1 MIMPAFFADECISTK
16 IVAGLRK
23 RGFDVVEAKDVCM
36 GDSDKVALSLSATAG
51 RIMITD
57 DWGFGELA
65 VRLRQPAIGVI
76 ILGLYALPVRKRED
90 FAVERIAALADTF
103 TGCITIIEPGRERR
117 RPLLSAYEE

>member
-1 MIMPAFFADECISTK
+1 MSTFFADECISTR
-16 IVAGLRK
+16 IVEGLRE
-23 RGFDVVEAKDVCM
+23 RGFDVIEAKDVCR
-36 GDSDKVALSLSATAG
+36 GDPDKVALSLSAAAG

-65 VRLRQPAIGVI
+65 IRLRQPAIGVI

-90 FAVERIAALADTF
+90 FAVERIAVLADTF
-103 TGCITIIEPGRERR
+103 SGHITIIEPGRERR

>member
-1 MIMPAFFADECISTK
+1 MPAFFADECISTK

-23 RGFDVVEAKDVCM
+23 HGFDVVEAKDVCM

-76 ILGLYALPVRKRED
+76 MLGLYALPVRKRED
-90 FAVERIAALADTF
+90 FAVERIVALADTF